1 MSEESEELTTFTTAF
16 GTYKYKVMPF
26 GLCNR
31 PASFQH
37 YMNDVLW
44 EGLNRWCAAYMDDII
59 IYSLTRGEHITHIR
73 WVLEQLQEAGLQADI
88 SKCEFFTTETK
99 FLGLVVTTEGIKV
112 DPEKVKTI
120 VG

>member
-26 GLCNR
+26 GLCNG

-37 YMNDVLW
+37 YMNDILW

-59 IYSLTRGEHITHIR
+59 IYSLTREEHITHVR
-73 WVLEQLQEAGLQADI
+73 
-88 SKCEFFTTETK
+88 
-99 FLGLVVTTEGIKV
+99 
-112 DPEKVKTI
+112 
-120 VG
+120 